1 MKPNAKITD
10 VTLDS
15 ANLNKHTERGT
26 YMTGK
31 SIDKFQGSFGAGVLD
46 ANNIVLDANLR
57 TELFAERG
65 INDIIIIDAKP
76 DTPIYIRYDVLDLT
90 DSDNPARE
98 LQLALHQSA
107 IHSYDVDAE
116 MLYTHRMENEA
127 LTDDWMFESELIETL
142 SSIGDELDNLASDL
156 ASVDDVVVGNVCDCC
171 GGKLK

>member
-1 MKPNAKITD
+1 MKPNAKIKD
-10 VTLDS
+10 ITLDS

-26 YMTGK
+26 YMTRK
-31 SIDKFQGSFGAGVLD
+31 SIDKFGSRLAGIVD
-46 ANNIVLDANLR
+46 ANNRVIDANLR
-57 TELFAERG
+57 TETYADSG
-65 INDIIIIDAKP
+65 IDDIMIIDADP
-76 DTPIYIRYDVLDLT
+76 NIPVYLRYRDLDLT

-116 MLYTHRMENEA
+116 MLYTHRMDNEQ

-142 SSIGDELDNLASDL
+142 SSIGDELDDLDSDL
-156 ASVDDVVVGNVCDCC
+156 ASVDDVVVGSVCDCC